1 MRTARYWQATGI
13 TMLGLMLLSLAA
25 SLPAR
30 AAFPDRALRIVVGF
44 APGGSTD
51 IIARLV
57 ADGLSTRLGQPVVV
71 ENRGGAGGVLAAQ
84 LVAQQ
89 PADGYTLMLHTD
101 GLNQAAAVGT
111 AMVFDPV
118 DAFAPVG
125 LAAKSSLVLVV
136 HPSIPAQNLNEFL
149 AYARKS
155 PHPLRFGSPG
165 SGLSGQLFAQGL
177 GIPIEEV
184 RYRGTSAVLNDL
196 LAARIDA
203 YTIAFPGILSYVQA
217 GALRALAIASA
228 ERSRVMPDLPTGPEQ
243 GFPEVI
249 ATGWFGIVVK
259 AGTPPEVIAK
269 LHRALNET
277 LDDAVVRRRIGEIGL
292 DIAPSAKPEDFGQLI
307 RDDRVVWERVATR
320 GNLRQ

>member
-1 MRTARYWQATGI
+1 MPTSRYSPATGAAV
-13 TMLGLMLLSLAA
+13 LGLLLRSFFA

-30 AAFPDRALRIVVGF
+30 AEFPDRPLRIVVGF

-57 ADGLSTRLGQPVVV
+57 ADGLNTRLGQPVVV

-84 LVAQQ
+84 LVVQQ

-111 AMVFDPV
+111 SMSFDPV
-118 DAFAPVG
+118 KAFAPVG

-136 HPSIPAQNLNEFL
+136 HPSVPAQNLKEFL
-149 AYARKS
+149 AYARQQ

-165 SGLSGQLFAQGL
+165 SGLSSQLFAQGL
-177 GIPIEEV
+177 GIAIEEV

-217 GALRALAIASA
+217 GALRALAIAA
-228 ERSRVMPDLPTGPEQ
+228 DERSRVMPELPTGPEQ

-259 AGTPPEVIAK
+259 AGTPPDIIVR

-277 LDDAVVRRRIGEIGL
+277 LDDPMVRRRIGEIGL
-292 DIAPSAKPEDFGQLI
+292 DIAPSAKPEDFGALI
-307 RDDRVVWERVATR
+307 RDDLVVWERVATR